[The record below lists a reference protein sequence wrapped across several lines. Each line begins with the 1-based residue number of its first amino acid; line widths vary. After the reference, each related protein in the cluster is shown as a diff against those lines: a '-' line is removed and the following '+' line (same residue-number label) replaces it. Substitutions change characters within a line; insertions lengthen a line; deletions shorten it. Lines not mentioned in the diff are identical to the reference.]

1 MLGVDVV
8 KMVVAPPRA
17 RVRVRV
23 VVPLWLG
30 LGLQRPLEIIYAKI
44 SLGERCNPNPSP
56 RRRYRGKEG

>member
-23 VVPLWLG
+23 VALP
-30 LGLQRPLEIIYAKI
+30 
-44 SLGERCNPNPSP
+44 
-56 RRRYRGKEG
+56 